1 MGRRKQPQPT
11 KVRESTGEVPRNT
24 ASSSRAR
31 SSGRRRFRSTA
42 ALLVVLAFLAA
53 GWWYVGRHARL
64 HARAEALLES
74 DPAAAAA
81 LLEREVSLDPPDD
94 PIALVLLSRALLR
107 TGRIDEALGSFS
119 LIPNPRFIPPEDLI
133 VLADDAAS
141 SAPLLSVL
149 ALEAVPWGSPA
160 APDALERLIELQR
173 RHENWPRV
181 QQLAEELIAFAPDRA
196 AGWVAAAQSYDRL
209 MDPVAAGEAW
219 RRALELETDQPRRA
233 MILRAYRR
241 IMITLG
247 EREPARAA
255 HDELE
260 QIDKLQQED
269 RIDEAR
275 LLRLEGRIEEARAA
289 LAGLGADDALAP
301 DAMEVRGFL
310 ALDEGNFESA
320 AADFQ
325 SVLTSRRENKAAHY
339 GLAQALQRLGRTDE
353 AAEHF
358 AENRRLTAL
367 STLVV
372 DLQAEQRTGDAER
385 VRLEELAAAYDE
397 LGMFQQAHAVRDR
410 LRELPASHNAD

>member
-1 MGRRKQPQPT
+1 MGRRKQQRPT
-11 KVRESTGEVPRNT
+11 SDRKSTGDELRS
-24 ASSSRAR
+24 AAAHSRAR
-31 SSGRRRFRSTA
+31 SPGRRLKTTV
-42 ALLVVLAFLAA
+42 ALMLTLALLAA
-53 GWWYVGRHARL
+53 GWWFIGRNVRL
-64 HARAEALLES
+64 HAQARALLES

-81 LLEREVSLDPPDD
+81 LLEREVSLDPPDN
-94 PIALVLLSRALLR
+94 PVSLVLLSRALLR

-119 LIPNPRFIPPEDLI
+119 LIPDPQIVPPEDLI
-133 VLADDAAS
+133 ALADEAAS
-141 SAPLLSVL
+141 RVPLLSVL
-149 ALEAVPWGSPA
+149 ALEAVPRDSPA

-181 QQLAEELIAFAPDRA
+181 QELAEELIALAPDRA
-196 AGWVAAAQSYDRL
+196 SGWAAAAQSYDRL

-219 RRALELETDQPRRA
+219 RRALELETDQPKRA
-233 MILRAYRR
+233 AILRAYRR
-241 IMITLG
+241 VMIILG

-255 HDELE
+255 HDELA
-260 QIDKLQQED
+260 QIDELQPED

-397 LGMFQQAHAVRDR
+397 LGMFQQAHAVRNR
-410 LRELPASHNAD
+410 LRELPRTDTGD